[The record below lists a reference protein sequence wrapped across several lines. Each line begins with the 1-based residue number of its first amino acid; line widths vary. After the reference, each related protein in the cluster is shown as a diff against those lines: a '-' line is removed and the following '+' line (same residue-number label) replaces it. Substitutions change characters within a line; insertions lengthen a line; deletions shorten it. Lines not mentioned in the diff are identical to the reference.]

1 MLNNKIK
8 MLKTVIGRIG
18 IVVLYTIKLIYRL
31 IFNNLMKV
39 NRGNPLYLL

>member
-1 MLNNKIK
+1 MINNKIK
-8 MLKTVIGRIG
+8 MLKTVIGNG